1 MADYRLAYEVTDLE
15 GNRLLAAGTQLT
27 RRVMEDL
34 SSRKPGA
41 IKTCRLSFRLWDGAR
56 HRRGKRF

>member
-1 MADYRLAYEVTDLE
+1 MADYRPAYEVTDLE

-41 IKTCRLSFRLWDGAR
+41 IKTCRFMGSP
-56 HRRGKRF
+56 KRKTKPVPH